1 MFGFEVRDKY
11 RCPYSPA
18 SNRYDSIMD
27 TNEMDKR
34 LAPVRLLLHH
44 EIRSIVWS
52 EDALAFVHH
61 VPVLVF
67 GMELLVDDNDMESA
81 HRLITSFCPY
91 TFTTPCNRWINRS
104 KTLRRTQPRT
114 TLPEHIAIHPASY
127 FDFSLTDP
135 PCSFTPLPPTLPPR
149 NAGILFPTLPALGV
163 DDLIYPVL
171 ESPTFGHL
179 SNYLH
184 LSYPRCK
191 HVFAVQIEQTCAAG
205 TSMRSSANPTC
216 ARLARP
222 SSPGETLSPRWRG
235 AASKALVAEE
245 QHIPQASGSTFRV
258 RVKPGNKLEY
268 SISVRLTTTSTASH
282 IPARVSGFSL
292 SCISSPNMRNV
303 DHGLV
308 EYDYNLQGRIST
320 QECTVVIVST

>member
-1 MFGFEVRDKY
+1 
-11 RCPYSPA
+11 
-18 SNRYDSIMD
+18 MD

-81 HRLITSFCPY
+81 HRLITNAKAYPTSF
-91 TFTTPCNRWINRS
+91 R
-104 KTLRRTQPRT
+104 LART

-184 LSYPRCK
+184 LSY
-191 HVFAVQIEQTCAAG
+191 VLLY
-205 TSMRSSANPTC
+205 SLDANMC
-216 ARLARP
+216 LLLARP

-282 IPARVSGFSL
+282 IPAR
-292 SCISSPNMRNV
+292 IM
-303 DHGLV
+303 GL
-308 EYDYNLQGRIST
+308 
-320 QECTVVIVST
+320 